1 MQNLFSSKC
10 TTHLKQVLSKVS
22 ATTEPI
28 SVVHLL
34 DALAAEKGSIAAEL
48 LNKSFKRQ
56 SENSGQSA
64 AASLESSLEYRG
76 QKNSAP
82 VERAALATKTHL
94 LPDAVTRSLVKA
106 VQISHQHGHRYIGT
120 EHLLSSIIVLG
131 LKEANLWLLER
142 NMRKALL
149 EKNLRI
155 VLESTAKFPDLTAV
169 FRDEGEAPAVGS
181 AKPTALE
188 YFGRE
193 LTSQSAQKDI
203 DPLIGREREITRL
216 VHILCRRHKNNPLLL
231 GEAGV
236 GKTAIVEGLAKRI
249 AEGEVPAVLAN
260 KKIISL
266 DLGAMVAGT
275 MYRGEFE
282 ARLKQAIETAEKDK
296 NVILFIDEIHT
307 VIGAGAAMGSLD
319 AANMLKPALARG
331 ALSVIG
337 ATTLEEY
344 KKHIQGDSALERRLA
359 PIAVDEPSLAET
371 REVLLGIK
379 KNYETYHNVD
389 ISIDAIDAAIEFSN
403 RFLPDRLQPDKSIDL
418 VDEAA
423 SSVKVERTANAAW
436 KKVRQ
441 LERELVDI
449 QERKKAAVS
458 REDYSEAINAKR
470 REAETQGAHHALL
483 AAMRESSGERITVTR
498 EHVAGVV
505 SALAHVPLGLLTE
518 DEREKLQRLE
528 EDLGTVIVGQ
538 DEALAKIASL
548 IRRSRTGVSDPN
560 RPAASLL
567 FMGPTGVGK
576 TETARQLAAV
586 LFGSSGRMI
595 GLDMSEYAEPYSI
608 SKLIGSPAGYVGY
621 RDQNAFSDKV
631 RAQGHAVILLDEI
644 EKAHPEVLNMLL
656 QILEEGQLRDAT
668 GRAVNF
674 RNSIIIMTSNTG
686 QEAFNQAARLGFHS
700 EQALEVDEA
709 EVRGELKERFRPEF
723 LNRIDATIIFKP
735 LTREVCRAI
744 VAQHLGKLNERLGR
758 AGVRVEADSEAIGHV
773 VAKGYQ
779 AETGARGI
787 RRYFQDRIEAEIARL
802 LLAQAPTPK
811 SPRSIVID
819 ASDDTLI
826 FRWSA

>member
-1 MQNLFSSKC
+1 MKNNLFTSKC
-10 TTHLKQVLSKVS
+10 TTHLLQVLAKVS
-22 ATTEPI
+22 AAPEPI
-28 SVVHLL
+28 SVAHLL

-56 SENSGQSA
+56 SE
-64 AASLESSLEYRG
+64 
-76 QKNSAP
+76 SAP
-82 VERAALATKTHL
+82 GERLALATKTNL
-94 LPDAVTRSLVKA
+94 LPETITRSLVKA

-120 EHLLSSIIVLG
+120 EHLLASIMALG
-131 LKEANLWLLER
+131 LEEANQWLAEYR
-142 NMRKALL
+142 MRKALL

-169 FRDEGEAPAVGS
+169 FRDEGEAPAGAS

-193 LTSQSAQKDI
+193 LTSQSVQKDI
-203 DPLIGREREITRL
+203 DPLIGREREIARL

-307 VIGAGAAMGSLD
+307 VIGAGAASGSLD

-331 ALSVIG
+331 TLSVIG

-359 PIAVDEPSLAET
+359 PIAVDEPSLIET

-379 KNYETYHNVD
+379 KNYEAYHNVD
-389 ISIDAIDAAIEFSN
+389 ISDEAIDAAIEFSN

-423 SSVKVERTANAAW
+423 SSVKIERTGSTAW

-441 LERELVDI
+441 LERELADI

-458 REDYSEAINAKR
+458 QEDYSEAISAKR
-470 REAETQGAHHALL
+470 REAETRKAYEALI
-483 AAMRESSGERITVTR
+483 AQVQEASGSRATVTR

-505 SALAHVPLGLLTE
+505 STLAHIPLGLLTQ
-518 DEREKLQRLE
+518 DEREKLKRLE
-528 EDLGTVIVGQ
+528 EELGNTIVGQ
-538 DEALAKIASL
+538 DEALAAIANL

-576 TETARQLAAV
+576 TETARVLASA
-586 LFGSSGRMI
+586 LFGSSSRMI
-595 GLDMSEYAEPYSI
+595 SLDMSEYAEPYSA

-621 RDQNAFSDKV
+621 RDANAFSDKI

-644 EKAHPEVLNMLL
+644 EKAHPEVLNLFL
-656 QILEEGQLRDAT
+656 QVLEEGQLRDAT
-668 GRAVNF
+668 GRMVNF
-674 RNSIIIMTSNTG
+674 KNSIIIMTSNTG

-700 EQALEVDEA
+700 ASALAVDEA
-709 EVRGELKERFRPEF
+709 DVREQLRERFRPEF

-735 LTREVCRAI
+735 LTREVCHAI
-744 VAQHLGKLNERLGR
+744 VTRHLGKLNERL
-758 AGVRVEADSEAIGHV
+758 VRDAVRITASAQAIGCV
-773 VAKGYQ
+773 VAKGYR
-779 AETGARGI
+779 AETGARSI
-787 RRYFQDRIEAEIARL
+787 RRYFQDHVEAEIAKL
-802 LLAQAPTPK
+802 LLTNAPAPE
-811 SPRSIVID
+811 SPRSIIID
-819 ASDDTLI
+819 ASNDTLI